1 MLYPRQR
8 NRTVY
13 TVLGLFLYSNKMNM
27 KHYLP
32 AVCLSILILIV
43 QNVFAQNINDD
54 FKKLDW
60 LQGSWI
66 RINSKPGRTTYETW
80 QKISADEWNGQGVNM
95 KGTDTVLVEKI
106 KLIIKDDAIYYV
118 ADVPENKEPV
128 YFKLIEITD
137 NGFICENAQHDF
149 PKKISYQK
157 EGDKLRAIVSGNGK
171 SIDYLF
177 IKN

>member
-1 MLYPRQR
+1 MKL
-8 NRTVY
+8 
-13 TVLGLFLYSNKMNM
+13 LF
-27 KHYLP
+27 P
-32 AVCLSILILIV
+32 VFCLAFLINFA
-43 QNVFAQNINDD
+43 QDSFAQNINDD

-80 QKISADEWNGQGVNM
+80 QKISEFEWNGQGINM
-95 KGTDTVLVEKI
+95 KGTDTALVENI
-106 KLIIKDDAIYYV
+106 KLIIKDNAIYYV
-118 ADVPENKEPV
+118 ADVPENKAPV
-128 YFKLIEITD
+128 YFKFTGIND
-137 NGFICENAQHDF
+137 NGFVCENPQHDF

-177 IKN
+177 ERK